1 MQDYRININYAKAL
15 FLLAMD
21 SQMLDAVANDAR
33 LVNDVCSENH
43 ELNTVFS
50 NPVIKEAKKIA
61 IITDLFQNHVS
72 KLTMLFLQFV
82 VRKKRSVNLKGITS
96 AYLDLYRDSK
106 NVILSKFTSV
116 NEIGEDTVVLVKK
129 IVTEYTGKEVELD
142 VCQDSRLKG
151 GFTLEFD
158 NNMYDAS
165 LRTKFLRLRRAFEE
179 NVYQSKM

>member
-15 FLLAMD
+15 FLLAAD
-21 SQMLDAVANDAR
+21 AQMQDQVAQDAR
-33 LVNDVCSENH
+33 LVNVVCSENH
-43 ELNTVFS
+43 ELNVVFS

-72 KLTMLFLQFV
+72 KLTMVFLQFV
-82 VRKKRSVNLKGITS
+82 VRKKRSVNLKGITT
-96 AYLDLYRDSK
+96 AYLDLYRESK

-116 NEIGEDTVVLVKK
+116 EAMGEESMELVKK
-129 IVTEYTGKEVELD
+129 IVAEYTGKDVELD
-142 VCQDSRLKG
+142 VCQDARLKG

-165 LRTKFLRLRRAFEE
+165 LRTRFLCLRRAFEE